1 MLTGRQIY
9 EARLLA
15 KADIEDGAFLL
26 PWDRLGGETKRI
38 YDRMAEII
46 GGGKRPYVVRVGRVT
61 TYILDAKDEAEAE
74 EAAIGFY
81 MNEEAAGEI
90 IDLDAACHDPEDA
103 AKMMVQGGWIDMRAA
118 QKG

>member
-15 KADIEDGAFLL
+15 QAERGMGTIT
-26 PWDRLGGETKRI
+26 WDRLGDEARRL

-46 GGGKRPYVVRVGRVT
+46 GGGKRPYLVRVGRVT
-61 TYILDAKDEAEAE
+61 TYILDAKGEDEAE

-81 MNEEAAGEI
+81 MDEEAAGEP
-90 IDLDAACHDPEDA
+90 IDLDAECHDPEEA
-103 AKMMVQGGWIDMRAA
+103 AKMMVQGGWIDMREA